1 MTVNA
6 IIPGMALGTGPS
18 GRWINW
24 ACHESATAEQDS
36 FSFTSHMNVLLG
48 SNALQ

>member
-6 IIPGMALGTGPS
+6 MIPSTALGTGPS

-48 SNALQ
+48 SSALQ